1 MQKIIRIRRIQ
12 SSDRKELWGAV
23 QNEKLLGKGS
33 GNKEVILSQKKK
45 KKTQV
50 GYCSYFLFG
59 DGRSLSG
66 RSSADQGR
74 FLRHWCKIPFLGVL
88 KLQ

>member
-45 KKTQV
+45 KKPRLVIAVTFFSVMAGVFQADRV
-50 GYCSYFLFG
+50 LIRG
-59 DGRSLSG
+59 DS
-66 RSSADQGR
+66 
-74 FLRHWCKIPFLGVL
+74 
-88 KLQ
+88 

>member
-45 KKTQV
+45 KKNPGWLLQ
-50 GYCSYFLFG
+50 L
-59 DGRSLSG
+59 LSF
-66 RSSADQGR
+66 R
-74 FLRHWCKIPFLGVL
+74 
-88 KLQ
+88 

>member
-45 KKTQV
+45 KKKPRLVIAVTFFSVMAGVFQADRV
-50 GYCSYFLFG
+50 LIRG
-59 DGRSLSG
+59 DS
-66 RSSADQGR
+66 
-74 FLRHWCKIPFLGVL
+74 
-88 KLQ
+88 